1 MSTFAPTTHAA
12 GRPGSGSAQHPG
24 LGRLTAVELR
34 KMTDTRSGF
43 WLLVSVVL
51 ISLAVVVVTLLT
63 GSSDAHALE
72 NVFANAVQPAAV
84 LLPVV
89 GILLVTAEWSQR
101 TALITFTLVPHRG
114 RILAAKILAS
124 LVLATATLGVCLALA
139 ALGTAVGGTDTV
151 DAWSMSATMFGQTAL
166 LLISSMLTGVAFGAI
181 MLASAPAIAVY
192 FVLPLALVAV
202 SAISALESAMRWID
216 QDQTLGP
223 LAEHALSGT
232 EWTRAG
238 VGLLVWVVA
247 PLLAGLWRF
256 RRADI
261 R

>member
-1 MSTFAPTTHAA
+1 MSTLDTAVPIATRPRTGV
-12 GRPGSGSAQHPG
+12 GRPG

-43 WLLVSVVL
+43 WLLVSVVAL
-51 ISLAVVVVTLLT
+51 ILAVVVVTILT
-63 GSSDAHALE
+63 GDADKHTLE
-72 NVFANAVQPAAV
+72 DVFSNAVQPAAV

-114 RILAAKILAS
+114 RVLAAKILAS
-124 LVLATATLGVCLALA
+124 LALAAATLVVCLAFSA
-139 ALGTAVGGTDTV
+139 VGTAVGGSAAEG
-151 DAWSMSATMFGQTAL
+151 AWSLPLTMLGQNTLFVVAA
-166 LLISSMLTGVAFGAI
+166 MLTGLGFGAI
-181 MLASAPAIAVY
+181 MLASAPAIALY
-192 FVLPLALVAV
+192 FVLPLALTAV
-202 SAISALESAMRWID
+202 GAIHAVESAMKWID
-216 QDQTLGP
+216 QNDTLGP
-223 LAEHALSGT
+223 LTEHALSST
-232 EWTRAG
+232 EWSRAA
-238 VGLLVWVVA
+238 VGLLLWVVL